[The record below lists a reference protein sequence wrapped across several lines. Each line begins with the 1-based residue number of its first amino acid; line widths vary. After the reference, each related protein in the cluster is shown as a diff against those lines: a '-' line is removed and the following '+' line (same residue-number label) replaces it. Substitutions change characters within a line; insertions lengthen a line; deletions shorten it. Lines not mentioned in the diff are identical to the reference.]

1 MYNFVVCSVF
11 KNESGILEEWLNHYF
26 FHGVEH
32 IYLVNDF
39 STDDYMPILNKFSDK
54 ITLFHNDIVT
64 KEVGRQV
71 LIYDK
76 YFKSLLPTTKWMS
89 ILDMDE
95 FLYSPVEINIQH
107 ILKMYE
113 DIEMILIDWVHFGSN
128 KHILQ
133 PKSVVEGF
141 TMRASYG
148 KNKPYYGYKC
158 IFQTKYLSY
167 FGIHECGITGNKLRL
182 QYTETSDVPKLLI
195 NHYNI
200 QSLEFYLSVKQTRG
214 DINNWFD
221 YQNLKRDEK
230 YFDFYDDNDIQD
242 TRLYEQNKEIITI

>member
-26 FHGVEH
+26 FHGVDH

-39 STDDYMPILNKFSDK
+39 SSDDYMPILNKFSDK
-54 ITLFHNDIVT
+54 ITLFHNDIIT

-76 YFKSLLPTTKWMS
+76 YFKSLLTSTRWMS

-95 FLYSPVEINIQH
+95 FLYSPAEINIQN

-128 KHILQ
+128 GHILQ

-158 IFQTKYLSY
+158 IFQTNSLKN
-167 FGIHECGITGNKLRL
+167 FGIHECFISGNKMRL
-182 QYTETSDVPKLLI
+182 QYTETSEVPKLLI

-221 YQNLKRDEK
+221 HQNLKRDEK
-230 YFDFYDDNDIQD
+230 YFEFYDDNDIQD
-242 TRLYEQNKEIITI
+242 KRLYEQNKNIITI

>member
-26 FHGVEH
+26 FHGVDH

-39 STDDYMPILNKFSDK
+39 SNDDYMPILNKFSGK

-71 LIYDK
+71 LIYEK
-76 YFKSLLPTTKWMS
+76 YFKSLLNTTRWMS

-95 FLYSPVEINIQH
+95 FLYSPVEINIQN
-107 ILKMYE
+107 ILTMYE

-128 KHILQ
+128 GHILQ

-148 KNKPYYGYKC
+148 KSKPYYGYKC
-158 IFQTKYLSY
+158 IFQTNSLKN
-167 FGIHECGITGNKLRL
+167 FGIHECIISGNKMRL
-182 QYTETSDVPKLLI
+182 QYTETSEVPNLLI

-200 QSLEFYLSVKQTRG
+200 QSLEFYLNVKQTRG

-221 YQNLKRDEK
+221 HQNLKRDEK
-230 YFDFYDDNDIQD
+230 YFEYYDDNDIQD
-242 TRLYEQNKEIITI
+242 KRLYEQNKIIITI

>member
-39 STDDYMPILNKFSDK
+39 SSDDYMPILNKFSDK

-107 ILKMYE
+107 ILTMYE

-141 TMRASYG
+141 TMRARYG

-167 FGIHECGITGNKLRL
+167 FGIHECGITGNKIRL
-182 QYTETSDVPKLLI
+182 QYTETSEVPKLLI

-214 DINNWFD
+214 DINNWFEH
-221 YQNLKRDEK
+221 QNLKRDEK

-242 TRLYEQNKEIITI
+242 TRLYEQNKVIITI